1 MLLPQAIIVNGDGTS
16 EELLNEI
23 GITTTESL
31 VPLTGIDEE
40 NIMLTLYAKEVS
52 NAKVV
57 TKINRITYT
66 GVIDQLD
73 LGSVVYPKYITS
85 EAIIAFVRSKTATM
99 NNNIETM
106 IHLFDER
113 VEAIEFVVGDQS
125 PIVNL
130 PLAQLKLKKN
140 LLVAC
145 INRDGKIII
154 PGGNDKIQGGDT
166 VIIVTTNTGFHDIED
181 ILR

>member
-1 MLLPQAIIVNGDGTS
+1 MQRKYP
-16 EELLNEI
+16 
-23 GITTTESL
+23 
-31 VPLTGIDEE
+31 
-40 NIMLTLYAKEVS
+40 

-166 VIIVTTNTGFHDIED
+166 VIIVTTNTGFHGY
-181 ILR
+181 RRYFYGRWRSH

>member
-1 MLLPQAIIVNGDGTS
+1 M
-16 EELLNEI
+16 
-23 GITTTESL
+23 
-31 VPLTGIDEE
+31 
-40 NIMLTLYAKEVS
+40 
-52 NAKVV
+52 
-57 TKINRITYT
+57 
-66 GVIDQLD
+66 D

-154 PGGNDKIQGGDT
+154 PGGNDKIQGET
-166 VIIVTTNTGFHDIED
+166 
-181 ILR
+181 R